1 MTTFDTRTPRPVRAA
16 RHPGRTAP
24 PARRARRSRAARTAL
39 RQLPLNLA
47 ALAVLAASAFP
58 VYWMV
63 VTAFKPTAEIQ
74 ADTPTFV
81 PLHPTLGH
89 FGTAVHAQGF
99 GTFWRNSLAVTL
111 GAVLLALVV
120 ALLAAFA
127 VGRMRWRGRRAF
139 LLLVFTAQMAPWEAL
154 LIPMYVIARDTDMLD
169 SLGMLTLV
177 YFMTTL
183 PFTVVTLRGFLAA
196 VPAELEEAALVDG
209 CTRPAAFRRV
219 TLPLL
224 APGLLSTS
232 LFGFITAWN
241 EFAFANTLIIKNQDA
256 RTLPVWLSSFANVF
270 GTDWGATMAASSLFM
285 LPVLLVFLVLQ
296 KNVTTGMTA
305 GAVKG

>member
-1 MTTFDTRTPRPVRAA
+1 MT
-16 RHPGRTAP
+16 
-24 PARRARRSRAARTAL
+24 RSL
-39 RQLPLNLA
+39 RKVPLNLA
-47 ALAVLAASAFP
+47 ALFVVAVSVFP

-63 VTAFKPTAEIQ
+63 LTAFKPTVDIQ
-74 ADTPTFV
+74 ADTPSFW
-81 PLHPTLGH
+81 PRHLTLDH
-89 FGTAVHAQGF
+89 FSTAVHADGF
-99 GTFWRNSLAVTL
+99 GTFWRNSLTVTL
-111 GAVLLALVV
+111 GAVLLSLAV

-139 LLLVFTAQMAPWEAL
+139 ILMVFTAQMAPWEAL

-169 SLGMLTLV
+169 KLSMLTLV

-183 PFTVVTLRGFLAA
+183 PFTIVTLRGFLAA
-196 VPAELEEAALVDG
+196 IPVELEEAAQVDG
-209 CTRPAAFRRV
+209 CTRPQAFRRV
-219 TLPLL
+219 TFPLL

-256 RTLPVWLSSFANVF
+256 RTLPVWLSSFSNVF

-285 LPVLLVFLVLQ
+285 LPVLVVFLALQ
-296 KNVTTGMTA
+296 NRVTSGMTA